1 MTQNSAYKFAAVKR
15 RVSRRQSLDKYYA
28 RLRLAQKNV
37 GETKSEHRMNADI
50 TYRERRRHRNYIE
63 KYGCVSFH
71 DFYLPLVDFFGSD
84 TLNGVTV
91 VDKTQKQRAPDFHL
105 PITEEFYE
113 AKKKFWQGAR
123 VKLKQ
128 WKRMGVPTMTMH
140 CAPPSV
146 CTPKLFASH
155 NFESYSI
162 HDEKKQRFYWVVLDG
177 YYPGIYTLESAARDR
192 LPLKGR
198 FGIVRCQA
206 IAEAVYSWRD
216 ACKDKHAFT
225 CDPAEREIA
234 RQKMAEEVAKLG
246 SSEMV
251 PDSDDETLTPTTR
264 FIDIMSG
271 PGPDPE
277 RHHPMCPTIFP
288 LDEKTANRFRL
299 KADGTRMAVCESPG
313 FRQEGSSRR
322 ISPSKRRVTVERSPS
337 HESKDEEDDHSP
349 RPPES
354 ATSHA
359 LPTAV
364 ASASSLSASVTSA
377 SLLSTSS
384 STSTASHTPQSRPV
398 LESASTARS
407 TKQTLVGSRTALSP
421 KGKFKPSI
429 AASHAVNE
437 GLAGKSTSSPKTA
450 PAASTSRVG
459 TLTQTPLN
467 GPFYFNHETQIIYCD
482 LDTALPEMVKG
493 DRLAV
498 INTARSMSRAIKMGG
513 VLATKRVK
521 QEVKQEDNEITEVS
535 DDSDVEMS

>member
-15 RVSRRQSLDKYYA
+15 RVSRRQALDKYYQVSTLSSSTMLTVPLVA
-28 RLRLAQKNV
+28 TPKFYVTRPASEYRLRLAQKNM

-50 TYRERRRHRNYIE
+50 TYRERRRRRNYIE

-113 AKKKFWQGAR
+113 AKKKFWQGTR

-140 CAPPSV
+140 CAQPSV

-192 LPLKGR
+192 LSLKGR
-198 FGIVRCQA
+198 FGIVCCQA
-206 IAEAVYSWRD
+206 IAEAVYSWHD

-225 CDPAEREIA
+225 CDPAEGEIA

-264 FIDIMSG
+264 FIDIM
-271 PGPDPE
+271 
-277 RHHPMCPTIFP
+277 
-288 LDEKTANRFRL
+288 FRL

-322 ISPSKRRVTVERSPS
+322 ISPSKRRVNVERSPS
-337 HESKDEEDDHSP
+337 HESQVPLFVDDDEEDDHSP

-359 LPTAV
+359 SPTAV
-364 ASASSLSASVTSA
+364 ASTSSLSVSVTSA
-377 SLLSTSS
+377 SSLSSSS
-384 STSTASHTPQSRPV
+384 STSTASHAPQLWPV
-398 LESASTARS
+398 LESASTACS
-407 TKQTLVGSRTALSP
+407 TKQTLVGSQTALSP

-429 AASHAVNE
+429 AASRAVNE
-437 GLAGKSTSSPKTA
+437 RSLGT
-450 PAASTSRVG
+450 STSRVS

-482 LDTALPEMVKG
+482 LDTALPEMVTG

-513 VLATKRVK
+513 VLATKQVK
-521 QEVKQEDNEITEVS
+521 QEVKQEDNEIIEVS
-535 DDSDVEMS
+535 DDSNMEMS